1 MVHTFVPF
9 LGFPRKNK
17 KTPDPPVMVRHHALH
32 GEIYADPE
40 SGFSFCSA
48 TWRISTMILRVD
60 FIILNDK
67 RKCKFLKHFPVHRMC
82 QVIVC
87 KIYRW
92 KISTL

>member
-1 MVHTFVPF
+1 
-9 LGFPRKNK
+9 
-17 KTPDPPVMVRHHALH
+17 MVRHHALH

-67 RKCKFLKHFPVHRMC
+67 RKCKFLKHFPIHPIKRDGSL
-82 QVIVC
+82 
-87 KIYRW
+87 K
-92 KISTL
+92 KPISLVSDYNQAVFSA